1 MDNHINQSL
10 YADSIKEA
18 TKVEFLASREE
29 LFLYA
34 VSLHNSMMWGRKID
48 RENLRSKKRVKKLG
62 RTSRV

>member
-18 TKVEFLASREE
+18 TKVEFLASSEE

-34 VSLHNSMMWGRKID
+34 VSLYNSMMRGRKID

>member
-10 YADSIKEA
+10 YADS
-18 TKVEFLASREE
+18 KVEFLASSEE

-34 VSLHNSMMWGRKID
+34 VSLYNSMMWGRKID

>member
-1 MDNHINQSL
+1 MYNHINQSL

-18 TKVEFLASREE
+18 TKVEFLASSEE

-34 VSLHNSMMWGRKID
+34 VSLYNSMMWGRKID

>member
-18 TKVEFLASREE
+18 TKVEFLASSEE

-34 VSLHNSMMWGRKID
+34 VSLYNSMMWGRKID
-48 RENLRSKKRVKKLG
+48 RENLRSR
-62 RTSRV
+62 RE

>member
-18 TKVEFLASREE
+18 TKVEFLASSEE
-29 LFLYA
+29 LILYA
-34 VSLHNSMMWGRKID
+34 VSLYNSMMWGRKID

>member
-10 YADSIKEA
+10 YADSIKAA
-18 TKVEFLASREE
+18 TRVRFLASSEE

-34 VSLHNSMMWGRKID
+34 VSLYNSMMWGRNID
-48 RENLRSKKRVKKLG
+48 RENLRNKKRVKKLG